1 MDPLKH
7 KYRKGL
13 MLAGTHVRQLQR
25 TALMLEQT
33 VRTRL
38 TRIVILVLAAIG
50 LVAILA
56 FVFMGIMMFWMM
68 SG

>member
-1 MDPLKH
+1 M
-7 KYRKGL
+7 
-13 MLAGTHVRQLQR
+13 
-25 TALMLEQT
+25 
-33 VRTRL
+33 RTRL

>member
-1 MDPLKH
+1 
-7 KYRKGL
+7 

-33 VRTRL
+33 MRTRL

-50 LVAILA
+50 SVAILA

>member
-1 MDPLKH
+1 
-7 KYRKGL
+7 

-33 VRTRL
+33 MRTRL
-38 TRIVILVLAAIG
+38 TRIVILALAAIG